1 VNHPAR
7 DEGILRCSVGADQ
20 YAFRNGDVQHV
31 ARVEHMRDDRATDGR
46 RGTLRLAG
54 QQVAV
59 FALGDVLGRPRVDAT
74 GTLAD
79 QHIAVTGDRHELV
92 GWLVDRLARTA
103 APPPGGIAPL
113 PRSIG
118 TPASN
123 WFEALVTFGEGDSAL
138 LIAPRH
144 LNPLA
149 AQPLAPDHDA
159 VFAVPAAGDRRAD
172 PVAVVF
178 ATEVLPPSAACRYA
192 LSGRQI
198 AAIVQPTT
206 PIPIPGSA
214 SHVRGVMLWRQAVVP
229 VIDFRH
235 AAAQAESPNARR
247 LIAQC
252 GVRGRGSLVAF
263 SIDADV
269 VMHRRGTDYTQL
281 PDLASPPFCSGLF
294 DVNGE
299 PVGLLDLDALTTL
312 H

>member
-7 DEGILRCSVGADQ
+7 DEGILRCSIGAEQ
-20 YAFRNGDVQHV
+20 YAFRTADVQHV
-31 ARVEHMRDDRATDGR
+31 ARVEHLRDDPAADGR

-54 QQVAV
+54 QQVPV
-59 FALGDVLGRPRVDAT
+59 FALGDVLSRPRREEPGAH
-74 GTLAD
+74 AD

-103 APPPGGIAPL
+103 APPAGGIAPL
-113 PRSIG
+113 PRSVG
-118 TPASN
+118 TPASH
-123 WFEALVTFGEGDSAL
+123 WFDALVTFGDDDSAL
-138 LIAPRH
+138 LIAPRY

-149 AQPLAPDHDA
+149 AQPVATDHEA
-159 VFAVPAAGDRRAD
+159 IFAVPVASDRRAE

-178 ATEVLPPSAACRYA
+178 STAVLPPSIASRYA
-192 LSGRQI
+192 LSGRQV

-206 PIPIPGSA
+206 PIPIPGA
-214 SHVRGVMLWRQAVVP
+214 AGHVRGVMLWRQAVVP

-235 AAAQAESPNARR
+235 AAARAESPNNRR

-269 VMHRRGTDYTQL
+269 VMHGRGTDYTQM

-299 PVGLLDLDALTTL
+299 PVGLLDLDSLTA
-312 H
+312 